1 VKNFITLALLCI
13 SIVGFAQQEKKV
25 EKNDQKI
32 DELNKRLDNLV
43 GSSKTITGDSIEFKI
58 DLLFQ
63 EIRSIKTEIQS
74 MRQTVED
81 IKAIGVSNS
90 NTTKLD
96 KLNSKLDDLENGE
109 YYVVVASERTKARAD
124 KYLARYE
131 LTQKLRVVQNSKG
144 SWYHVIIDRAL
155 NIRTAIETTENVR
168 QKDVKDA
175 WWVTGRKL
183 KDI

>member
-1 VKNFITLALLCI
+1 
-13 SIVGFAQQEKKV
+13 
-25 EKNDQKI
+25 
-32 DELNKRLDNLV
+32 
-43 GSSKTITGDSIEFKI
+43 
-58 DLLFQ
+58 
-63 EIRSIKTEIQS
+63 
-74 MRQTVED
+74 
-81 IKAIGVSNS
+81 
-90 NTTKLD
+90 
-96 KLNSKLDDLENGE
+96 LDDLENGE